1 MPSQTHKT
9 HSLKDLS
16 VLLVSGD
23 PAWMERA
30 LSALEGT
37 VRKLHA
43 ATAGQEGM
51 YAFAR
56 HRPDMVVTAARL
68 PGMTGMAMVLAIRD
82 INPDTAVVMAV
93 DPYPEALAGALA
105 VKADAY
111 VLTDADADTLLAA
124 MNGCVADIARHKE
137 LEQQRGLTELLLG
150 GLPNP
155 AMLLD
160 RATRQVILAN
170 ARAKRLGLDTGTVLS
185 GPMLP
190 LESLTGPDGTDP
202 FSPLT
207 TYQPV
212 QLDNVQAFG
221 RAWDITII
229 PVSQHAVLHFAVD
242 ITDRKEAERALIA
255 VTMEKE
261 QYRRNLEAIFQS
273 IPDAILTVDTD
284 LRVIETNKSLE
295 SLCGL
300 GKDIDL
306 GTRLD
311 QMRGTAPCGCLDILR
326 STLATR
332 RPVKER
338 RMECAVGNGQVLVA
352 NSAPLVDSDGNF
364 SGAVLVMRDITRLE
378 ELEKTL
384 LERATFRNIVG
395 KSEPMQRVYILLEH
409 LADAD
414 ATVLVTGESGT
425 GKELVADAVHYGGKR
440 ASGPLIKVNCSA
452 LSENLLESE
461 LFGHVRGAFT
471 GASADKAGRFQ
482 AAEGGTVLLDEIGD
496 LSQGIQLKLLR
507 FLESREFERV
517 GDSRT
522 LKADVRVVAATNVD
536 LLAKVRQGL
545 FREDLYY
552 RLKVMVIA
560 LPALRERRED
570 IPLLTDHFLAR
581 FGQAMGK
588 HFSGLSPE
596 VTALFM
602 THHWPG
608 NVRELK
614 HALEHAAILCPGGE
628 MGMEHLPRDLA
639 EPRPPGQV
647 RKGRTQEGR
656 APFASAATRTTA
668 PGDADREALLA
679 ALERTAWNKA
689 KAARLLGIG
698 RCTLYRRLDRLGIA
712 DPD

>member
-1 MPSQTHKT
+1 MPDQTSKPP
-9 HSLKDLS
+9 SLRDMA

-23 PAWMERA
+23 PARMERA
-30 LSALEGT
+30 RSSLQGAVGELY
-37 VRKLHA
+37 A
-43 ATAGQEGM
+43 AAAGQEGM

-56 HRPDMVVTAARL
+56 HRPDMVVTAANL
-68 PGMTGMAMVLAIRD
+68 PGMSGTAMVLAIRD

-93 DPYPEALAGALA
+93 DPYPEVLAAALA

-111 VLTDADADTLLAA
+111 VLADAGPEALLAA
-124 MNGCVADIARHKE
+124 MESCVADIARHKE

-160 RATRQVILAN
+160 RETRRIILAN
-170 ARAKRLGLDTGTVLS
+170 TRAKRLGLDAGTVLT

-190 LESLTGPDGTDP
+190 VESLAGPDGPDGSDP
-202 FSPLT
+202 FGPLA

-212 QLDNVQAFG
+212 QVDDVQAFG
-221 RAWDITII
+221 RTWDITII

-273 IPDAILTVDTD
+273 IPDAILTVDTN
-284 LRVIETNKSLE
+284 LEIIETNKSLE
-295 SLCGL
+295 DICGL
-300 GKDIDL
+300 GSRISV

-311 QMRGTAPCGCLDILR
+311 GIPETVSCGCLDILR

-338 RMECAVGNGQVLVA
+338 RMECAAGNGQVLVA

-364 SGAVLVMRDITRLE
+364 TGAVLVMRDITRLE

-384 LERATFRNIVG
+384 RERSTFGNIVG
-395 KSEPMQRVYILLEH
+395 KSEPMQRVYTLLEH

-414 ATVLVTGESGT
+414 ATVLITGESGT

-440 ASGPLIKVNCSA
+440 ASGPLVKVNCAA

-471 GASADKAGRFQ
+471 GASADKVGRFQ
-482 AAEGGTVLLDEIGD
+482 AAQGGTVLLDEIGD
-496 LSQGIQLKLLR
+496 ISPGIQLKLLR

-536 LLAKVRQGL
+536 LMDKVRQGL

-552 RLKVMVIA
+552 RLKVMVIG

-570 IPLLTDHFLAR
+570 IPLLAEHFMAR
-581 FGQAMGK
+581 FGQSSGK

-596 VTALFM
+596 VMALFM
-602 THHWPG
+602 THPWPG

-628 MGMEHLPRDLA
+628 MGMEHLPRDLVCPPETPPWSRRSTDP
-639 EPRPPGQV
+639 EPATPQSAPP
-647 RKGRTQEGR
+647 
-656 APFASAATRTTA
+656 AS
-668 PGDADREALLA
+668 DREVLLG
-679 ALERTAWNKA
+679 ALERTGWNKA
-689 KAARLLGIG
+689 KAARQLGIG
-698 RCTLYRRLDRLGIA
+698 RCTLYRRLERLGIP